1 MVVLTGETSTRR
13 HDYEENIK
21 VIVKKN
27 PNGDTRTASKDVTFE
42 DFQKANRMHI
52 EDVRNTMNKLSQIL
66 KQSGEVHDRT
76 KLSDEELFYRDFKD
90 TLENGSNFILGD
102 WYQLHVTTEAHHPT
116 SYCHKNIDLLDIL
129 EMMAD
134 CICAGKARTG
144 TIRNL
149 EINDEIL
156 KLAFNNTVE
165 KIDKMVE
172 VEE

>member
-1 MVVLTGETSTRR
+1 MI
-13 HDYEENIK
+13 EENIK
-21 VIVKKN
+21 VTIKKN

-42 DFQKANRMHI
+42 EFQKANRMHI
-52 EDVRNTMNKLSQIL
+52 EDVRNTMNELSQIL
-66 KQSGEVHDRT
+66 KQKGEVHDRT
-76 KLSDEELFYRDFKD
+76 KLSDEELFYSDFKD

-102 WYQLHVTTEAHHPT
+102 WYQLHITTEAHHPA

-129 EMMAD
+129 EMIVD
-134 CICAGKARTG
+134 CVCAGKARTG